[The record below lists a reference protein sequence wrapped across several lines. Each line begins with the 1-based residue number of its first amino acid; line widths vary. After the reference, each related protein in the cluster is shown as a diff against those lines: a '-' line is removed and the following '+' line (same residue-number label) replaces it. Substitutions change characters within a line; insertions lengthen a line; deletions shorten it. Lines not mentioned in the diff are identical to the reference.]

1 MIQTHNTPRSFW
13 LTIIA
18 ITVIANLAVIR
29 ASFSR
34 LDELGANLYR
44 SLWGGML
51 LLYFGVLAACIW
63 LAIYIIRF
71 DGLTFNISLPFSQ
84 LRLEGPQWRALGW
97 IVFLAI

>member
-1 MIQTHNTPRSFW
+1 MIQKHDTPRSFW
-13 LTIIA
+13 LTVIV
-18 ITVIANLAVIR
+18 ITLIANVAVIR
-29 ASFSR
+29 ASFLR

-71 DGLTFNISLPFSQ
+71 DRSPFNISPPFSQ
-84 LRLEGPQWRALGW
+84 LRLEVPNGVL
-97 IVFLAI
+97 LAGLYFWQ